1 MWNVQR
7 RKQFVLKPS
16 KLVPASQV
24 HRVHNQRSR
33 QSSFGNPYQ
42 SHDLLVRRGGDHAT
56 HRLPGVGLIHR
67 PFGKTCLRYFRV
79 FFAVKQ
85 YLCGFPGKVLQRK
98 IWCCERGLNS
108 RPHPY
113 QGCALPLSYHSAGT
127 VWASALPA
135 WRLIRRYLAALQGVS
150 RAGDLAGNLDPAR
163 GLR

>member
-7 RKQFVLKPS
+7 RRQFAPQSPVAC
-16 KLVPASQV
+16 VASQV

-67 PFGKTCLRYFRV
+67 RFGKTRLRCSKV

-85 YLCGFPGKVLQRK
+85 YLCGFPGKVLRK
-98 IWCCERGLNS
+98 KKWCCERGLNS

-113 QGCALPLSYHSAGT
+113 QGCALPLSYHSAGA

-135 WRLIRRYLAALQGVS
+135 WRLIRRYLAALQGLS
-150 RAGDLAGNLDPAR
+150 RAADLAGNLDPAR